1 MAKTAN
7 ILQPL
12 HRLTCER
19 WQPKLRNEGFC
30 WSKVLLPACPWWRQL
45 VHLNSGEDARLLF
58 NSVIYTVSVSKR
70 LRNSTNN
77 QPHLAKQ
84 YSQ

>member
-1 MAKTAN
+1 MVKTAN

-45 VHLNSGEDARLLF
+45 
-58 NSVIYTVSVSKR
+58 
-70 LRNSTNN
+70 
-77 QPHLAKQ
+77 
-84 YSQ
+84 